1 MASSSWWA
9 VSTGRNTETNGLTWA
24 ELAKDDV
31 LVGELDPDYVS
42 RLGVDPDEGQLVAD
56 LHVAPDITGRIL
68 LRIPEALL
76 PDDPSELGDME
87 AVWEPDISEDG
98 QITGGRGFL
107 HYRTRKMDWGEY
119 YLEITAEEDPF
130 GTY

>member
-1 MASSSWWA
+1 MP
-9 VSTGRNTETNGLTWA
+9 TEPGTETNGLTWA
-24 ELAKDDV
+24 ELKKDDV

-56 LHVAPDITGRIL
+56 LHVAPDVTGRIL
-68 LRIPEALL
+68 LRVPETLL
-76 PDDPSELGDME
+76 PEDPSDLGDLCV
-87 AVWEPDISEDG
+87 VWEPDINEDG

-107 HYRTRKMDWGEY
+107 HYCTRQMDWGEV
-119 YLEITAEEDPF
+119 YLEIRAEEDPF